1 MKITKIVNRDV
12 EEIDDLVCNLCGGTL
27 KQIIST
33 DGMYNFCGLEEVSMN
48 CGYGSLNDGTT
59 FTFSLCEK
67 CVEELMS
74 KFKIPA
80 EKEDIWDIKGMKF
93 LGKHKCVTCGKET
106 ESFTENCNNC
116 KL

>member
-1 MKITKIVNRDV
+1 MKVTKIVQKDV
-12 EEIDDLVCNLCGGTL
+12 EEVDDLICNLCGETL

-74 KFKIPA
+74 RFKVPA
-80 EKEDIWDIKGMKF
+80 EVYDVWDIGGMRY

-106 ESFTENCNNC
+106 ENTGDNCDRC
-116 KL
+116 K

>member
-1 MKITKIVNRDV
+1 MKVTKIVQKDV
-12 EEIDDLVCNLCGGTL
+12 EEVDDLICNLCGETL

-74 KFKIPA
+74 RFKIPA
-80 EKEDIWDIKGMKF
+80 EKVGVWDGDIGVLI
-93 LGKHKCVTCGKET
+93 LGEHQCSVCGKAT
-106 ESFTENCNNC
+106 TNTGDKCDRC
-116 KL
+116 K